1 MKKIKKKATVSLVL
15 CMIALLMIAYPL
27 KADYDIYQNK
37 KIELSKF
44 NLEEENESTLNM
56 QTADLEVL
64 GILYIPK
71 IDVTLPVYKTK
82 YDTEEESSDKMGRA
96 ENYGA
101 ALWYKLDDINIGKG
115 TRGLLSSHNG
125 LSIGDLFTHINKLT
139 FDDKFYIKM
148 KGSEEILTYKIFEID
163 KALVNSETVL
173 RDTKIKDGIKRVY
186 YDESGYKEQI
196 IKEED
201 YEGFDKVYNEKSK
214 KIKNVNNAL
223 YIDDN
228 KELITLQTCTPIF
241 INSHRLLVTGE
252 RIPYDGDE
260 FKENYNIGLVQIVF
274 YIIILLIILLIIK
287 LPFNII
293 NNIKFEKQREI
304 QLNK

>member
-15 CMIALLMIAYPL
+15 CIIALLMIAYPL

-44 NLEEENESTLNM
+44 NLEKEDESTLNM

-64 GILYIPK
+64 GVLYIPK

-82 YDTEEESSDKMGRA
+82 YNTEEESSDKMDRA

-101 ALWYKLDDINIGKG
+101 ALWYKLDDVNSGKG
-115 TRGLLSSHNG
+115 SRGLLSSHNG

-173 RDTKIKDGIKRVY
+173 RDTEVEDGIKRIY
-186 YDESGYKEQI
+186 YDKDKYREQI
-196 IKEED
+196 IKKED
-201 YEGFDKVYNEKSK
+201 YKGFDKVYNEKSK
-214 KIKNVNNAL
+214 KIKNISNSL
-223 YIDDN
+223 YTDDN
-228 KELITLQTCTPIF
+228 KELLTLQTCTPIF

-252 RIPYDGDE
+252 RVPYDGEE
-260 FKENYNIGLVQIVF
+260 FKYNDSIGLVQIIF
-274 YIIILLIILLIIK
+274 YIVLLLIVFLIIK

-293 NNIKFEKQREI
+293 NNIKFKKSRKSI
-304 QLNK
+304 I